1 MPFGVKNGPPIY
13 QWAKTKAFHKYF
25 DVFMKIFLNHFT
37 IFNDLSTHLEK
48 LKKCILKCREF
59 GISLNLYKR
68 AFMVF
73 PRTFLGFIMSK
84 EGKVMDSKKV
94 EALMNMPIP
103 TTPQEIQVFSKMA
116 QFYRFFIKNFASIMS
131 PMKPHPLMALT

>member
-1 MPFGVKNGPPIY
+1 MSFGVKNGPPIY
-13 QWAKTKAFHKYF
+13 QWAKTKAFREYF
-25 DVFMKIFLNHFT
+25 DVFMKIFLNHFA
-37 IFNDLSTHLEK
+37 IFNDLLTHLEK
-48 LKKCILKCREF
+48 LKKCVFKCREF
-59 GISLNLYKR
+59 GISLNLYKC

-73 PRTFLGFIMSK
+73 LRTFSRFIMSK

-103 TTPQEIQVFSKMA
+103 ITPQEILVFSTMA
-116 QFYRFFIKNFASIMS
+116 QFYKCFIKHFASIMS